1 MLSKTIKIGDTVHK
15 IESNYPYCV
24 QTGKITGLHKTFL
37 EDGIT
42 VLNFV
47 DVEWF
52 GNKNPETMVYP
63 GILFT
68 DPIEAVDDYISKAKS
83 EVENLKKRIDQTN
96 HIIDVLRE
104 ERKKLKGDL
113 PK

>member
-68 DPIEAVDDYISKAKS
+68 DPIEAIDDFISKSKTQLGK
-83 EVENLKKRIDQTN
+83 LKEESDNIN
-96 HIIDVLRE
+96 NFIDVLRV
-104 ERKKLKGDL
+104 ERKKLKGEL
-113 PK
+113 PQ

>member
-24 QTGKITGLHKTFL
+24 QTGKITGLHKSFL
-37 EDGIT
+37 EDGII

-68 DPIEAVDDYISKAKS
+68 DPIEAIDDFISKSKTQLCK
-83 EVENLKKRIDQTN
+83 LKEESDNIN

-104 ERKKLKGDL
+104 ERTKLKGNL
-113 PK
+113 

>member
-15 IESNYPYCV
+15 IEPKYPYCV

-37 EDGIT
+37 EDGVI

-47 DVEWF
+47 NVEWF

-63 GILFT
+63 GVLFT
-68 DPIEAVDDYISKAKS
+68 DPIEAIDDYISKAKS
-83 EVENLKKRIDQTN
+83 EG
-96 HIIDVLRE
+96 E
-104 ERKKLKGDL
+104 E
-113 PK
+113 

>member
-24 QTGKITGLHKTFL
+24 QTGKITGLHKSFR
-37 EDGIT
+37 EDGII

-68 DPIEAVDDYISKAKS
+68 DPIEAIDDFISKSKTQLCK
-83 EVENLKKRIDQTN
+83 LKEESDNIN

-104 ERKKLKGDL
+104 ERTKLKGNL
-113 PK
+113 

>member
-68 DPIEAVDDYISKAKS
+68 DPIEAIDDFISKSKTQLGK
-83 EVENLKKRIDQTN
+83 LKEESDNIN

-113 PK
+113 QK